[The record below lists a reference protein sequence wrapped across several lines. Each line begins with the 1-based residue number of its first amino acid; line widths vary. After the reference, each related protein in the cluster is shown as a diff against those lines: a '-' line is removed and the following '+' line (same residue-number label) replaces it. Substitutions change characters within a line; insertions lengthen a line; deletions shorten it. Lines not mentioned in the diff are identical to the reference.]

1 MKTHMDGDNGEMKI
15 KPLKIRDIKI
25 GEGIPKICIPIT
37 GCTKEEIR
45 KEAEALKELPADM
58 VEWRADWFEEVFDGE
73 KVKEILAGLRK
84 TLGNLPLL
92 FTFRTASE
100 GGEKEAEGAEY
111 ERLNQTAVS
120 SGCVDLIDVELFAGD
135 AVVERM
141 IRNAHESGVKVV
153 ASNHDF
159 YKTPE
164 KGELIRRL
172 CKMQELGADILK
184 VAVMPQ
190 NRQDVLTL
198 LAATEEMNRIY
209 AQRPVVTMSMS
220 EMGMISRLCGQI
232 FGSAITFG
240 SAGKASAPGQMKA
253 EELKTV
259 LTILGK

>member
-1 MKTHMDGDNGEMKI
+1 MDRDTVEMKI
-15 KPLKIRDIKI
+15 KPLKIRDVKI
-25 GEGIPKICIPIT
+25 GEGIPKICIPVT
-37 GCTKEEIR
+37 GCTKEEII
-45 KEAEALKELPADM
+45 KEAEALKKLPADM
-58 VEWRADWFEEVFDGE
+58 VEWRADWFGEVFDGG
-73 KVKEILAGLRK
+73 KVKEVLADLRK
-84 TLGNLPLL
+84 ILGNLPIL

-100 GGEKEAEGAEY
+100 GGEKETDSAEY
-111 ERLNQTAVS
+111 ERINQTAVS
-120 SGCVDLIDVELFAGD
+120 SGYVDLIDVELFTGD

-141 IRNAHESGVKVV
+141 IRNAHEAGIKVV

-164 KGELIRRL
+164 KEEIIRRL
-172 CKMQELGADILK
+172 CKMQELDADILK
-184 VAVMPQ
+184 TAVMPQ
-190 NRQDVLTL
+190 SRQDVLTL

-209 AQRPVVTMSMS
+209 ANRPVVTMSMS
-220 EMGMISRLCGQI
+220 QMGMISRLCGQM